1 MVCFEEWSR
10 EMLLEKWM
18 KDPVE
23 CCQAAGVQAPS
34 SLLHH
39 GSSLES
45 NTSADVSE
53 EKRDDEIVVSGQFPT
68 KTSFLLTNFSAR
80 FA

>member
-1 MVCFEEWSR
+1 MVCFKEWSR

-45 NTSADVSE
+45 NSVSE
-53 EKRDDEIVVSGQFPT
+53 EEKRDEIVVSVQLPT
-68 KTSFLLTNFSAR
+68 KELFLIADF
-80 FA
+80 